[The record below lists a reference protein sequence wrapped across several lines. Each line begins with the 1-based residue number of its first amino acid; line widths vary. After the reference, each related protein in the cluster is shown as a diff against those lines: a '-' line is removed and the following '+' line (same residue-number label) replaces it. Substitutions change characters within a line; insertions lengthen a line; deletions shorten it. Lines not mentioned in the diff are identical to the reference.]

1 MYHLDRS
8 VVDERTFGIL
18 AALAAVCVCVCV
30 CLFEINNMYP
40 SIKRALFSSYRLCSA
55 IS

>member
-18 AALAAVCVCVCV
+18 AALAIVCV
-30 CLFEINNMYP
+30 LLLLLLLKSLQGTKY
-40 SIKRALFSSYRLCSA
+40 KRGAF
-55 IS
+55 

>member
-18 AALAAVCVCVCV
+18 AALAAVCVCVCACSQLCMASRLPP
-30 CLFEINNMYP
+30 CL
-40 SIKRALFSSYRLCSA
+40 
-55 IS
+55 